1 MNGCAFYT
9 SSTVVFCFL
18 IQMCTSVVVVKKEL
32 EGQKVTQGNSL
43 SFILNVLM
51 HSAGIH
57 AGLSCHIS
65 RDV

>member
-1 MNGCAFYT
+1 
-9 SSTVVFCFL
+9 
-18 IQMCTSVVVVKKEL
+18 MCTSVVVVKKEL
-32 EGQKVTQGNSL
+32 EGQKVTRGNSL